1 MHGLSH
7 YGINEYQLSQNLS
20 TKEIAATAE
29 EIPANSVENAKKKEV
44 ISATIKK
51 ALSPLGLEVKEE
63 MERKLTT
70 GTIEFIDTG
79 STARN
84 TNIIGQG
91 DFDYIMR
98 LDNSIISDHE
108 QFQKLK
114 DRLIEVLGEE
124 HRNEIV
130 NGNFRFKNVKIEG
143 LDQPID
149 IDISFIEK
157 TDKIE
162 YSSDQALKDRL
173 HTIQTEHQEQYN
185 VILANIIEAKKT
197 LKGGISGIGIENW
210 ILQNRGS
217 LLDAAQSFLD
227 ASEGKS
233 VEEFKETYSIWDF
246 GENHYSDEE
255 NIYHYDNFITN
266 LTAEGYQKMKTT
278 LSKYISKAHDKTELD
293 AMLNDSTSK
302 TTAVRENMSSV
313 TSLNH

>member
-1 MHGLSH
+1 M
-7 YGINEYQLSQNLS
+7 
-20 TKEIAATAE
+20 
-29 EIPANSVENAKKKEV
+29 
-44 ISATIKK
+44 
-51 ALSPLGLEVKEE
+51 
-63 MERKLTT
+63 
-70 GTIEFIDTG
+70 
-79 STARN
+79 
-84 TNIIGQG
+84 
-91 DFDYIMR
+91 
-98 LDNSIISDHE
+98 
-108 QFQKLK
+108 
-114 DRLIEVLGEE
+114 
-124 HRNEIV
+124 
-130 NGNFRFKNVKIEG
+130 
-143 LDQPID
+143 
-149 IDISFIEK
+149 FIEK

-197 LKGGISGIGIENW
+197 LKEGDVYKKQQGGISGIGIENW

-217 LLDAAQSFLD
+217 FLDAAQSFLN